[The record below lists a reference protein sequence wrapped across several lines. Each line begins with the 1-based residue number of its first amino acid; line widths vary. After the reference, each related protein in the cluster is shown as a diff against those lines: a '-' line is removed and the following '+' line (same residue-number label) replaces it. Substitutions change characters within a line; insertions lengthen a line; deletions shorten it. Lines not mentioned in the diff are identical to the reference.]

1 MGIRHTVM
9 RLEREAGE
17 LYQTLVLPDGTEVR
31 YEPNEMLDAYGAY
44 MSGEPHRLLP
54 YILQA
59 DTRQGVVGMIKM
71 LEEETSYGAWSKPHA
86 ATSSLSRC

>member
-1 MGIRHTVM
+1 MGIRHTVK

-31 YEPNEMLDAYGAY
+31 YEPNEMLDTYGAY

-54 YILQA
+54 LYPA
-59 DTRQGVVGMIKM
+59 GG
-71 LEEETSYGAWSKPHA
+71 YPPGG
-86 ATSSLSRC
+86 SRHDKDA